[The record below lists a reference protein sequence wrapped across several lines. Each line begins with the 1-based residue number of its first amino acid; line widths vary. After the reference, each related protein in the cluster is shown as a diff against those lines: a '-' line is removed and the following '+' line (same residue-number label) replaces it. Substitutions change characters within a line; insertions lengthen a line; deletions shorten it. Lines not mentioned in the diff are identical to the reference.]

1 MKEKLISNLRN
12 SLTIL
17 TSEAKEEE
25 IRKIENQ
32 INQKL
37 EGGTSE
43 EEAIKSLGEV
53 DEIVKEIYFS
63 HGIDASKI
71 TKRKGFFY
79 GKLEELFESIHNVV
93 DAMSKNTFQENVK
106 IIVDLLVLIVIICA
120 IKIPFLLIEN
130 IGDGILEVLGN
141 NTVNSIWGLAIDFAY
156 IIVAIMVFMNI
167 FTKWFH
173 NIKSKPQAKK
183 EESSKVEMPQKK
195 IEGKE
200 LESVSLTDKVE
211 KQ

>member
-17 TSEAKEEE
+17 TNEAREEE
-25 IRKIENQ
+25 IQKIESK
-32 INQKL
+32 ISQKL
-37 EGGTSE
+37 DNGASE
-43 EEAIKSLGEV
+43 EEAVKSLGEV
-53 DEIVKEIYFS
+53 DEILKEIYFS
-63 HGIDASKI
+63 RGIDASKI
-71 TKRKGFFY
+71 TKKKGFFY
-79 GKLEELFESIHNVV
+79 GKFEELFESIHNVV

-106 IIVDLLVLIVIICA
+106 IIFDLLVLIVIICA

-130 IGDGILEVLGN
+130 IGDGILEVLEN
-141 NTVNSIWGLAIDFAY
+141 NTVNSIWGLAIDLVY

-173 NIKSKPQAKK
+173 NIKSKTQVKK
-183 EESSKVEMPQKK
+183 EESSKIEMPHKK

-200 LESVSLTDKVE
+200 LESVSLTDKVD

>member
-1 MKEKLISNLRN
+1 MKEKLISNLKN

-17 TSEAKEEE
+17 TNEAREEE
-25 IRKIENQ
+25 IQKIESN
-32 INQKL
+32 ISQKL
-37 EGGTSE
+37 ENGMSE
-43 EEAIKSLGEV
+43 EEAVKSLGGL
-53 DEIVKEIYFS
+53 DEILRDIYLS
-63 HGIDASKI
+63 RGIDSSKI
-71 TKRKGFFY
+71 MKKGFFY

-93 DAMSKNTFQENVK
+93 DAMSKNSFQENLK
-106 IIVDLLVLIVIICA
+106 IIADLLVLIVIICA

-130 IGDGILEVLGN
+130 IGDGIFEVLGN
-141 NTVNSIWGLAIDFAY
+141 STVNSIWGLVIDLVY
-156 IIVAIMVFMNI
+156 IVVAIMVFMNI

-173 NIKSKPQAKK
+173 NIKSKTNVKR
-183 EESSKVEMPQKK
+183 EEPPKMEMPQKK